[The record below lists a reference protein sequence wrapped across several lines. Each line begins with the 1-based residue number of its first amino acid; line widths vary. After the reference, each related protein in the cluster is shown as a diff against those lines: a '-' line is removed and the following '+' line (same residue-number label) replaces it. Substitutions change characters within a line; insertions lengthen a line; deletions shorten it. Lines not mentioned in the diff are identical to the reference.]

1 MEEEVLVY
9 FIGTAGSGKT
19 TLVHAFQ
26 NWMSL
31 NGLDTVTVNL
41 DPGVESLPYAPDIDI
56 REWLNLTDVMRT
68 EGLGPNGAQIACA
81 DMLALEVQKVRKI
94 LDEFRTNYVLIDTPG
109 QMELFSFRKSSTY
122 IVDELGRDRSAIV
135 FTLDPFIS
143 KTPTGYIAQ
152 LLLTAT
158 IQFRFNLPMISA
170 LTKSDLLS
178 EEELQTISNWVDNPT
193 ALYDAAVAESPSMHV
208 QMSLELFRAMESI
221 GVHKSFAVTSS
232 ENNVGMEDI
241 YNAIQQVF
249 AGGEDLS
256 KD

>member
-19 TLVHAFQ
+19 TLVHTFQ
-26 NWMSL
+26 EWMHL
-31 NGLDTVTVNL
+31 KGFDTVIVNL
-41 DPGVESLPYAPDIDI
+41 DPGVENLPYVPDVDI
-56 REWLNLTDVMRT
+56 REWLNFTDVMRT

-81 DMLALEVQKVRKI
+81 DMLALEAKKVRNI

-122 IVDELGRDRSAIV
+122 IIEQLGRDRSAIV
-135 FTLDPFIS
+135 FTIDPFIS
-143 KTPTGYIAQ
+143 KTPMGYISQ

-158 IQFRFNLPMISA
+158 IQFRFDLPMISA

-178 EEELQTISNWVDNPT
+178 EEELQTISKWVEDPI
-193 ALYDAAVAESPSMHV
+193 AVYDAAVAESTSMYV
-208 QMSLELFRAMESI
+208 QMSLELFRVMENI
-221 GVHKSFAVTSS
+221 GVHKSFAVTSA

-241 YNAIQQVF
+241 YNAVQQVF